1 MGWTT
6 ADIPSQ
12 SGRLAVVTGATG
24 GLGYETALALA
35 AAGAEVVLA
44 GRNDS
49 KGANALARIRAAHP
63 GATVRF
69 ERLDLA
75 SLASVAAFAET
86 MLAAGRGI
94 DLLVNNAG
102 VMAPPERQLTV
113 DGFELQFATNYLGHF
128 ALTARLLPLLRRV
141 PGARVV
147 NVSSLA
153 ANLDSIDLT
162 DLQSQRSYVPFR
174 TYGMT
179 KLAMLMFALEF
190 QRRSEAAGWGID
202 GMAAHPGYARTDIIS
217 NGPAVARLAS
227 GALAD
232 REAVPAAAQ
241 PAGRASRIADP
252 VRRDV
257 AGCTRRRVLRAH
269 GVARTQGPAR
279 NGQGA
284 CPGAGHRSRR
294 PSMGDIGTTGR
305 GEVRVRSIAFGAS
318 ACRSRAGRPAGY
330 RATANRWSN
339 LRRLLRKFAVRY
351 GQPRKHDR
359 LPHVAASSHGV
370 GDEGREIDPADGPLA
385 PVARWTGQPAPG
397 GGAVG
402 EANRLDQ
409 RPVKAAGL
417 DQLPPAAPC
426 RPTARPVAARG
437 TPSGT
442 VTTTVRA
449 CRRRRRM

>member
-6 ADIPSQ
+6 VDMPSQ

-49 KGANALARIRAAHP
+49 KGANALARLRAAHP
-63 GATVRF
+63 GATARF

-141 PGARVV
+141 PGARMV

-153 ANLDSIDLT
+153 ASLDSIDLT
-162 DLQSQRSYVPFR
+162 DLQSERAYIPFR

-179 KLAMLMFALEF
+179 KLAMLILALEF

-202 GMAAHPGYARTDIIS
+202 GMAAHPGYARTDIIG
-217 NGPAVARLAS
+217 NGPASSGLRAALWRIAKPILLPLSPPAGQAALSILFAATSPDAQGGGFYGPTGWRELKGPPGTAKMPAPALDGSAAARLWETS
-227 GALAD
+227 ERLA
-232 REAVPAAAQ
+232 
-241 PAGRASRIADP
+241 G
-252 VRRDV
+252 VRFARS
-257 AGCTRRRVLRAH
+257 ARRSE
-269 GVARTQGPAR
+269 
-279 NGQGA
+279 
-284 CPGAGHRSRR
+284 RS
-294 PSMGDIGTTGR
+294 
-305 GEVRVRSIAFGAS
+305 V
-318 ACRSRAGRPAGY
+318 
-330 RATANRWSN
+330 
-339 LRRLLRKFAVRY
+339 
-351 GQPRKHDR
+351 
-359 LPHVAASSHGV
+359 
-370 GDEGREIDPADGPLA
+370 A
-385 PVARWTGQPAPG
+385 PVA
-397 GGAVG
+397 
-402 EANRLDQ
+402 
-409 RPVKAAGL
+409 
-417 DQLPPAAPC
+417 
-426 RPTARPVAARG
+426 
-437 TPSGT
+437 
-442 VTTTVRA
+442 
-449 CRRRRRM
+449 